1 MNQVPRTFCVTL
13 KETPQRKE
21 EASKYFEEKGLKV
34 EFFDGIHGESFGLK
48 TTIPNYEVI
57 PGREY
62 FIPQGAVGC
71 ILSHVMLWNVLQ
83 HQPEEE
89 FLILEDDVLLTD
101 DFFTKFEAWKT
112 ELPSDWDICFV
123 GWSPAGNEYKK
134 SATTHITENIVS
146 TTPVCTHAYMV
157 KKSALKILIETNN
170 LAWDALDHQILKR
183 SLPKMKHYA
192 FSPPLINQRSVTNIN
207 LKTELWHSLC
217 YDWAMAEVLTAHG
230 SDALRFGAGWHPLEK
245 NENEGYMIWSDGRGE
260 LIFDDPTI
268 YSKMEIEFISEGSID
283 KKMKIICPSQ
293 SDQVFELSHGLNKI
307 GFNINGAKSVILVSD
322 TFRPID
328 VYKTSDCRRL
338 GIRLLRGIKLTTK
351 DEKTEEVS
359 LYSMYSQKKIE
370 GIAKVEG
377 MRLTR
382 VKYSHSDG
390 KINLHG
396 QTSFNHHRSGWGY
409 TLGLLSQFHRAD
421 ATVFDGWLEKNFAWQ
436 KNEYSQMRLIPY
448 REPWVGVF
456 HNPPNT
462 PSWFSADSSPSAIIN
477 SREFQD
483 SLPMCKGLY
492 TLSKYH
498 ADFLKCFLK
507 NVPIETFYH
516 PTEIP
521 DLKFSFD
528 KFVDN
533 NDKKVVN
540 IGWWLRKLTS
550 IYRLETDPAVFQ
562 KIRLVPPIISV
573 PEHILTNLIEVEG
586 AFFKRPL
593 TEEMQRSVIDV
604 RHMANED
611 YDDLLSKN
619 IVFLDMYDAS
629 ANNAI
634 IECMA
639 RRTPVLVNPLPAVV
653 EYLGPEYPFYF
664 TGLEDASKKLK
675 NVGLIKATHEYLTSS
690 GVVEK
695 ITGDYCLNTIRNGA
709 IWKSL
714 P

>member
-1 MNQVPRTFCVTL
+1 MNQFPRTFCVTL
-13 KETPQRKE
+13 RETPKRKE

-34 EFFDGIHGESFGLK
+34 EFFDGIHGSTFGLK
-48 TTIPNYEVI
+48 TTIPNYSVI

-71 ILSHVMLWNVLQ
+71 ILSHLTLWNVLQ
-83 HQPEEE
+83 HLPEDE
-89 FLILEDDVLLTD
+89 FLILEDDVLITD
-101 DFFTKFEAWKT
+101 DFFTKFEKVKS
-112 ELPSDWDICFV
+112 ELPEDWEICFV
-123 GWSPAGNEYKK
+123 GWSPAGNEYAQ
-134 SATTHITENIVS
+134 SPTTHVTDNVVI

-157 KKSALKILIETNN
+157 RKKGLKTLIETNS

-207 LKTELWHSLC
+207 LKGEMWHSLC

-230 SDALRFGAGWHPLEK
+230 SDAVRFGAGWHPLEK
-245 NENEGYMIWSDGRGE
+245 NDTEGYMIWSDGRGE
-260 LIFDDPTI
+260 LIFDEPI
-268 YSKMEIEFISEGSID
+268 YSKMAIEFISEGSID
-283 KKMKIICPSQ
+283 KTFKVICPSQ
-293 SDQVFELSHGLNKI
+293 PDQKFELSHGLNKI
-307 GFNINGAKSVILVSD
+307 SFNINNAKSVILVSD

-328 VYKTSDCRRL
+328 VYKTSDCRCL
-338 GIRLLRGIKLTTK
+338 GIRLLRAIKLTTK
-351 DEKTEEVS
+351 DDKTEEVS

-370 GIAKVEG
+370 GIVKVEG
-377 MRLTR
+377 MRLNR
-382 VKYSHSDG
+382 VKYSHNDG

-396 QTSFNHHRSGWGY
+396 QASFNHHRSGWGY
-409 TLGLLSQFHRAD
+409 TLNLLSQFHRAD

-436 KNEYSQMRLIPY
+436 KSEYSEMRLIPY

-462 PSWFSADSSPSAIIN
+462 PSWFSADSSPSAIIQ
-477 SREFQD
+477 SKEFQE

-498 ADFLKCFLK
+498 ADFLKCFIK
-507 NVPIETFYH
+507 TVSIETLFL

-521 DLKFSFD
+521 DLKFDFN
-528 KFVDN
+528 KFVEN

-550 IYRLETDPAVFQ
+550 IYKLETDPAVYQ
-562 KIRLVPPIISV
+562 KIRLVPPSISV
-573 PEHILTNLIEVEG
+573 PEHIISNLMDVEES
-586 AFFKRPL
+586 FSRYPM
-593 TEEMQRSVIDV
+593 TDEMIKSVVSV

-619 IVFLDMYDAS
+619 VAFLDLYDAS

-634 IECMA
+634 VECIA
-639 RRTPVLVNPLPAVV
+639 RATPVLVNPLPAVV

-664 TGLEDASKKLK
+664 TTLEDASKKLK
-675 NVGLIKATHEYLTSS
+675 NVGLIKATHEYLEKS
-690 GVVEK
+690 GIVET
-695 ITGDYCLNTIRNGA
+695 ITGDYFLNSIRSGE